1 MFPLL
6 FALDLRVGRFLFRA
20 RSSRRTADDDRR
32 SPERV
37 LGLAAPVR
45 GAAGRHCEKIVCR
58 VVVGGLLGG
67 VLADGFPN
75 LLQEFEQFCPFPRLL
90 RQPPEVQAVMV
101 GPFGLV
107 DDIEELSSIPSF
119 EQENGV
125 ERFSVAEIAGV
136 HAGQAIRDPHAVPE
150 QVHPEPAARRSH
162 EDPRSHLPRCG
173 LYRDAGSVHYG
184 APRAVRMLARGPQPC
199 VERRLPRA
207 HNSGQPA
214 LGEQP
219 RSQIGQITNKNGV
232 YWVLGVQI
240 NADLS
245 RNDPRGAGSAGS
257 TAGSTRTV
265 CKMRTCLSSRLN
277 NGYRRSAGSRKS
289 YRPAGG

>member
-1 MFPLL
+1 
-6 FALDLRVGRFLFRA
+6 
-20 RSSRRTADDDRR
+20 
-32 SPERV
+32 
-37 LGLAAPVR
+37 
-45 GAAGRHCEKIVCR
+45 
-58 VVVGGLLGG
+58 
-67 VLADGFPN
+67 
-75 LLQEFEQFCPFPRLL
+75 
-90 RQPPEVQAVMV
+90 MV

-199 VERRLPRA
+199 VESVGPELASPMLVLFENPPEPVLVDDEMAVLFVSNDCSLVDLNDQSPSLDGGVEVVRRDLRHETVQVALVVVGVRVEVVEGRNHHGSAVSPQVCDGVEFAPDEVRYPVP
-207 HNSGQPA
+207 GQGSVGA
-214 LGEQP
+214 
-219 RSQIGQITNKNGV
+219 
-232 YWVLGVQI
+232 VLGSV
-240 NADLS
+240 LVL
-245 RNDPRGAGSAGS
+245 G
-257 TAGSTRTV
+257 
-265 CKMRTCLSSRLN
+265 
-277 NGYRRSAGSRKS
+277 
-289 YRPAGG
+289 